1 MAGPLKGYLWPT
13 ERSYGYII
21 GNQETKHVINTF
33 CSWLTPYSVFYDLG
47 SNIGYFS
54 FIANIYIT
62 KGKIYAF
69 EPTGFNID
77 LFKHLQLLNKKLL
90 IHNSIK
96 LLEFAISD
104 SEKEVEFSYNKILAE
119 SNTYVE
125 STVIYTGER
134 IKVKCYSIDGLVEMG
149 YPAPNVIKIDIEGAE
164 YDALI
169 GATNTLIKYKPNLLL
184 ATHNCKVPGVK
195 EKCLAY
201 LKELGYTLE
210 HTGYQNRAIAGLD
223 DYIAIHRDNLKNI

>member
-1 MAGPLKGYLWPT
+1 
-13 ERSYGYII
+13 
-21 GNQETKHVINTF
+21 
-33 CSWLTPYSVFYDLG
+33 
-47 SNIGYFS
+47 
-54 FIANIYIT
+54 
-62 KGKIYAF
+62 
-69 EPTGFNID
+69 
-77 LFKHLQLLNKKLL
+77 
-90 IHNSIK
+90 
-96 LLEFAISD
+96 
-104 SEKEVEFSYNKILAE
+104 
-119 SNTYVE
+119 
-125 STVIYTGER
+125 
-134 IKVKCYSIDGLVEMG
+134 MG